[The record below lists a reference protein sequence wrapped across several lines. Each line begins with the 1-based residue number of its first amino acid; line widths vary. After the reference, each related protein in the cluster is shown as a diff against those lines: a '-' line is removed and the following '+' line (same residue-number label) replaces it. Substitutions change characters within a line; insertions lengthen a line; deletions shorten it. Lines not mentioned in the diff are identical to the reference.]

1 MTIKELVEALE
12 AAEDNAGYNGHTDE
26 AHAKILAATEALRA
40 AVEKG
45 R

>member
-26 AHAKILAATEALRA
+26 AHAKNPRSNRSA
-40 AVEKG
+40 
-45 R
+45 